1 MSQTVRSGASAASFL
16 RSLPVSGPKEMRL
29 SRKQAGVQKSPFRM
43 DSNVISPAMSESRN
57 KQLWPH
63 GASPRNAEK
72 NVVSAGWVPPSTDPG
87 RKQANERPGN

>member
-1 MSQTVRSGASAASFL
+1 
-16 RSLPVSGPKEMRL
+16 
-29 SRKQAGVQKSPFRM
+29 M

-87 RKQANERPGN
+87 RKQANERPGNWGQGICRGNKQIGWLDLDSLPSLAAN